1 LVYDLGFHILSF
13 PDNAGDR
20 CISCAETIE
29 SSIYTEYDKSSGFW
43 LGLSLL
49 RFFAALNL
57 ALS

>member
-1 LVYDLGFHILSF
+1 LGFHILSF

-20 CISCAETIE
+20 CISCAEKIE